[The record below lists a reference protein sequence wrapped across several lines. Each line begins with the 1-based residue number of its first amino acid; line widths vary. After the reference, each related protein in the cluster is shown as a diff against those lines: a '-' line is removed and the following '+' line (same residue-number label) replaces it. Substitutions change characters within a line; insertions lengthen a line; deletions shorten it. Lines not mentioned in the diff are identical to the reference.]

1 MTLFYLNFI
10 SLMLA
15 RKQYILQ
22 FGKCGQWF
30 SVGDPTMDLYNIFYL
45 NYRRCIKLILLKYNT
60 YTVIEAVI

>member
-1 MTLFYLNFI
+1 
-10 SLMLA
+10 MLA